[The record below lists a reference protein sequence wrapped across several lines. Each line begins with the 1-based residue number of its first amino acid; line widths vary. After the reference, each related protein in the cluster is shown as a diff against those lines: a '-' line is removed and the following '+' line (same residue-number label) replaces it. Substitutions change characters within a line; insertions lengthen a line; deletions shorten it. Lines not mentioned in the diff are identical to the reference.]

1 MTQLSPS
8 PLLSCNNL
16 NQQIN
21 LPHGIFGAGLR
32 ACHYEHWHATETLPV
47 LEIIADNYMFL
58 KGGPALYHLARIKE
72 RTTIVVHGVGLN
84 IASAYDL
91 DRDYCYALKDFCNF
105 INPPV
110 ISDHLCF
117 SASPSHNSFDLLP
130 IPFTNETL
138 NLVSKKINIVQDIL
152 KRQLTLE
159 NISSYVSYQENSYT
173 EIEFLNEL
181 CKRTGCGILLDINN
195 IFVSAFNHGYDPWHE
210 IKKVNP
216 HYVNQYHIAGHSQI
230 EDYLFDTHD
239 KFASK
244 EVWDL
249 MHWALINIGKKPVI
263 IERDDADVKFEDL
276 IFEINYGNNFR

>member
-239 KFASK
+239 KFACK